1 MSLQAL
7 LSLGLAHPAQLI
19 NGLALFFAVAGSWL
33 LVATRLRERRAVA
46 QLAADTEL
54 GQRDEQASLLDEPT
68 LRLNRFFNG
77 FGFACLAAA
86 LLVSWL
92 SIQF

>member
-7 LSLGLAHPAQLI
+7 LALGLAHPSQLI
-19 NGLALFFAVAGSWL
+19 NGLALFFAVAGGWL

-54 GQRDEQASLLDEPT
+54 DEQGEEASLLDEPT

-92 SIQF
+92 STQF